1 MKSSFIPR
9 LEVFNTIF
17 AVWATL
23 AALRVKVV
31 ESRDNINFVEG
42 RITGFYKGELR
53 EYEVLFSVFSQF
65 CVMITLP

>member
-1 MKSSFIPR
+1 MKSSFILR

-53 EYEVLFSVFSQF
+53 E
-65 CVMITLP
+65 